1 MGYQRSKQK
10 MPPKKLMHAVKHS
23 IPMLGILLGT
33 GCIQETTSGNNFE
46 SSYDQVITNP
56 QDMSVIQD
64 MSATQDILLEDYLI
78 FSNPKGSNYDLSTP
92 DQSLLDQGMI
102 EDQGLLEDQGMLE
115 DSSLPNADQSMGSQ
129 KNGQK

>member
-33 GCIQETTSGNNFE
+33 GCIQETTSGNK
-46 SSYDQVITNP
+46 NP

-64 MSATQDILLEDYLI
+64 ISVTQDILLEDYLI

-102 EDQGLLEDQGMLE
+102 EDQGMLE
-115 DSSLPNADQSMGSQ
+115 DSSLPNADQSMVSQ